1 MNYIEES
8 IIIENIIEYPQFSME
23 LLLQLNVEC
32 ITDKEHEIV
41 NNTINVLD
49 QYNNNEIEYWIL
61 SGTIKQNMITLM
73 REINPRYIPDFLRN

>member
-1 MNYIEES
+1 
-8 IIIENIIEYPQFSME
+8 ME